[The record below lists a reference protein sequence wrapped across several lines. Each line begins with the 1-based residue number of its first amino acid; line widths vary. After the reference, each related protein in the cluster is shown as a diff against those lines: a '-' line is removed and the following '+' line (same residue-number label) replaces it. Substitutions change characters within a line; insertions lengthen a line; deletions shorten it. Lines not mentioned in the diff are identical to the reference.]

1 MPRIDTQ
8 ERIEGLRG
16 SVAQVE
22 RRLALRTYI
31 AAAVAV
37 LALAAGGAGIY
48 LALQAEEDAASEA
61 DVENLRE
68 ELTGVEQT
76 AVEAAEEDLQTVN
89 ETLADLERQ
98 ISRLRN
104 RQGSLRDEFTVAQD
118 DIQDLRDQIA
128 DLDTG
133 AGGGGAGARG
143 P

>member
-1 MPRIDTQ
+1 MPRIDTH

-16 SVAQVE
+16 LVAQVE

-31 AAAVAV
+31 GAAVAV

-48 LALQAEEDAASEA
+48 LALQAEEDAATEA

-76 AVEAAEEDLQTVN
+76 AVEAAREDLQTVN

-98 ISRLRN
+98 ISKLRN
-104 RQGSLRDEFTVAQD
+104 RQGSLRDEFSVAQD

-133 AGGGGAGARG
+133 AGGGGAGAGG

>member
-89 ETLADLERQ
+89 ETVADLERQ

-133 AGGGGAGARG
+133 AGGGGAGAGG